1 MYPTEE
7 VPPRQRRWL
16 AGAAIA
22 FLAALGLVRAC
33 LYVTPPGHATVVFNT
48 FSGLQKGRVEL
59 PGVMFRIPGI
69 ETPITYTVLTRV
81 WEFTND
87 PNSPNAISNA
97 IAVNTADGQ
106 AFTVDV
112 AIALRPNIATLDELH
127 ATIGENYLST
137 VVVPL
142 VRSKIRDISA
152 SFESEDFYRKSQ
164 RMAIEQQAL
173 DLIRQEMPT
182 VNRNGQ
188 TLPLIEVEG
197 LFLGHADFPQALRD
211 SIERKQVASITAQT
225 AAVRAQIQEKE
236 TERLLI
242 LAAANQRAIELKG
255 KAAAKN
261 AQLADLLFYEKL
273 QERIQNPTDSLPPL
287 RIIRVEGEATV
298 FLNVDPYQAALQQN
312 VDPHQADSHQAQ

>member
-1 MYPTEE
+1 
-7 VPPRQRRWL
+7 
-16 AGAAIA
+16 
-22 FLAALGLVRAC
+22 
-33 LYVTPPGHATVVFNT
+33 VFNT

-59 PGVMFRIPGI
+59 PGVIFRIPGI

-81 WEFTND
+81 WEFTNN
-87 PNSPNAISNA
+87 PASANAISNA
-97 IAVNTADGQ
+97 ITVNTADGQ
-106 AFTVDV
+106 AFAIDV
-112 AIALRPNIATLDELH
+112 AIALKPNLATLDELH
-127 ATIGENYLST
+127 ASIGENYLST
-137 VVVPL
+137 VVVPV

-152 SFESEDFYRKSQ
+152 SFDSEDFYRKSQ
-164 RMAIEQQAL
+164 RTAIEQRAL

-182 VNRNGQ
+182 VNRDGQ
-188 TLPLIEVEG
+188 ALPLIQVEG
-197 LFLGHADFPQALRD
+197 LFLGNPDFPQALRD

-255 KAAAKN
+255 QAAAQN

-287 RIIRVEGEATV
+287 RIIRVEGDATV
-298 FLNVDPYQAALQQN
+298 FLNVDPRQAALQQ
-312 VDPHQADSHQAQ
+312 AR

>member
-1 MYPTEE
+1 MYPTGEAPQSR
-7 VPPRQRRWL
+7 VGWL
-16 AGAAIA
+16 TVGGIA
-22 FLAALGLVRAC
+22 VLAALGVLRAC
-33 LYVTPPGHATVVFNT
+33 LYVTLPGHATVVFNT

-59 PGVMFRIPGI
+59 PGVIFRIPGI

-152 SFESEDFYRKSQ
+152 SFDSEDFYRKSQ
-164 RMAIEQQAL
+164 RAAIEQRAL

-182 VNRNGQ
+182 VNRDGQ
-188 TLPLIEVEG
+188 ALTLIQVEG
-197 LFLGHADFPQALRD
+197 LFLGNPDFPQALRD

-225 AAVRAQIQEKE
+225 AAVRAQIQQKE

-255 KAAAKN
+255 QAAAEN

-287 RIIRVEGEATV
+287 RIIRVEGDATV
-298 FLNVDPYQAALQQN
+298 FLNVDPHQAALQRGQ
-312 VDPHQADSHQAQ
+312 